1 MFKISSVGKKL
12 YFSVLAV
19 FLVFAV
25 SFIVFQQSREKQFKI
40 NTLTLKLANYN
51 ELLMEDLLLSTS
63 QGILLSDSVDMVDS
77 VRVAEAKLQ
86 EFVREHESKDLR
98 VTLVKPDGRVVFDN
112 MSKNYRHFANHAKR
126 EEIAEALKVGQG
138 TSVER
143 QSKTLKQ
150 DYFYVA
156 SYFPKAQLIVRTALP
171 YNDDLTKSLQAD
183 QHYIWFAIVAIILL
197 TVVLYRFTYRL
208 GKNVAKLSIFA
219 YKADHNE
226 SLEVED
232 LANFPDDELGEIA
245 ERIIKMYKRV
255 QTTRKEQD
263 ILKRQLTQNIA
274 HELKTPVASIQGYL
288 ETILDNP
295 HINEQTKEQFLQRCY
310 AQSERLTS
318 LLHDISTLNRL
329 DDGSDMIDFEAVD
342 ITQLVADITKETA
355 LVRQE
360 RKMTFDNQLPE
371 RIVVKGNRSLLYSVF
386 RNLTDNA
393 IAYAGEGRTMTLEAK
408 EQGNKWHF
416 IFRDNGQGVP
426 PEHLA
431 RLFERFYR
439 VDKGRSRKMGG
450 TGLGLAIVKNAVLL
464 HGGTIRV
471 SNLPEGGLKFEFTI
485 KK

>member
-1 MFKISSVGKKL
+1 MLKTNTVGRKL

-25 SFIVFQQSREKQFKI
+25 SFIVFQQAREKQYKI
-40 NTLTLKLANYN
+40 STLTLKLANYN
-51 ELLMEDLLLSTS
+51 ELLVEDLALSS
-63 QGILLSDSVDMVDS
+63 SNGILLSDSVNLVDS
-77 VRVAEAKLQ
+77 VRVAEAKL
-86 EFVREHESKDLR
+86 EDFVQEHESRDLR
-98 VTLVKPDGRVVFDN
+98 VTLIKPDGKVVYDN
-112 MSKNYRHFANHAKR
+112 MGKDFHKFANHAKR
-126 EEIAEALKVGQG
+126 AEIAEALLDGMG

-143 QSKTLKQ
+143 QSSTLKR

-156 SYFPKAQLIVRTALP
+156 SYFPKNQLVVRTALP
-171 YNDDLTKSLQAD
+171 YNDDLATSLQAD
-183 QHYIWFAIVAIILL
+183 QHYIWFALVAIIIL
-197 TVVLYRFTYRL
+197 TLVLYRFISRL
-208 GKNVAKLSIFA
+208 GSNISKLRIFA

-232 LANFPDDELGEIA
+232 LASFPGDELGEIA

-255 QTTRKEQD
+255 QATRKEQD

-295 HINEQTKEQFLQRCY
+295 HINEATKAQFLQRCF

-342 ITQLVADITKETA
+342 ITQMVADITRETA
-355 LVRQE
+355 LARQE
-360 RKMTFDNQLPE
+360 RKMTFDNRLPE
-371 RIVVKGNRSLLYSVF
+371 HIVVKGNRSLIYSIF

-393 IAYAGEGRTMTLEAK
+393 IAYAGEGRKMTLEAK

-426 PEHLA
+426 PEHLT

-471 SNLPEGGLKFEFTI
+471 NNLPEGGLKFEFTL

>member
-1 MFKISSVGKKL
+1 M
-12 YFSVLAV
+12 A
-19 FLVFAV
+19 
-25 SFIVFQQSREKQFKI
+25 SFP
-40 NTLTLKLANYN
+40 
-51 ELLMEDLLLSTS
+51 
-63 QGILLSDSVDMVDS
+63 G
-77 VRVAEAKLQ
+77 
-86 EFVREHESKDLR
+86 
-98 VTLVKPDGRVVFDN
+98 
-112 MSKNYRHFANHAKR
+112 
-126 EEIAEALKVGQG
+126 
-138 TSVER
+138 
-143 QSKTLKQ
+143 
-150 DYFYVA
+150 
-156 SYFPKAQLIVRTALP
+156 
-171 YNDDLTKSLQAD
+171 
-183 QHYIWFAIVAIILL
+183 
-197 TVVLYRFTYRL
+197 
-208 GKNVAKLSIFA
+208 
-219 YKADHNE
+219 
-226 SLEVED
+226 
-232 LANFPDDELGEIA
+232 DELGEIA

-295 HINEQTKEQFLQRCY
+295 HINEATKAQFLQRCF

-342 ITQLVADITKETA
+342 ITRLVTDIIRETA
-355 LVRQE
+355 LARQE
-360 RKMTFDNQLPE
+360 RKMTFDNRMPE
-371 RIVVKGNRSLLYSVF
+371 HIVVKGNRSLIYSIF

-393 IAYAGEGRTMTLEAK
+393 IAYAGEGRKMTLEAK

-426 PEHLA
+426 SEHLA

-471 SNLPEGGLKFEFTI
+471 SNLPEGGLKFEFTL